1 MSTKSR
7 SSPRLS
13 LSFFGWR
20 FTVSSPPKIAIS
32 AAETAEATVIAV
44 ANEKVNLLRILL
56 PNGSGFIFAES
67 KKMKSLHPP
76 EIRRKSAGI
85 SSVLQSRPDCG
96 IISPSPDTK
105 GADVANFTK
114 QAIRTS
120 FMKLLNEKPLG
131 KISVR
136 DIVEDCGINRNS
148 FYYHYQDIPA
158 LISEIITGLFDRLIA
173 AYPDE
178 TSLVD
183 CFNAAVDYTLKNKRA
198 ILHIYNSVSRDIFET
213 YLMKYSE
220 YAVTEYLSA
229 AFSDGTV
236 SEEDREIIIRF
247 VKCSLF
253 GISLDWLS
261 SGLPEEAVGNIRR
274 MLTVSHGMSEDI
286 IRRCAEN
293 EKKR

>member
-1 MSTKSR
+1 M
-7 SSPRLS
+7 
-13 LSFFGWR
+13 
-20 FTVSSPPKIAIS
+20 
-32 AAETAEATVIAV
+32 
-44 ANEKVNLLRILL
+44 
-56 PNGSGFIFAES
+56 
-67 KKMKSLHPP
+67 
-76 EIRRKSAGI
+76 
-85 SSVLQSRPDCG
+85 
-96 IISPSPDTK
+96 
-105 GADVANFTK
+105 ANFTK

-131 KISVR
+131 KIRVR

-173 AYPDE
+173 AYPDV

-183 CFNAAVDYTLKNKRA
+183 CFNVAVDYTLKNKRA

-261 SGLPEEAVGNIRR
+261 SGLPEDAVGNIRR

>member
-1 MSTKSR
+1 M
-7 SSPRLS
+7 PECLLS
-13 LSFFGWR
+13 LIFRGWLR
-20 FTVSSPPKIAIS
+20 IAFAVAAAAAS

-56 PNGSGFIFAES
+56 PNGSEFIFAES
-67 KKMKSLHPP
+67 KKRRAC
-76 EIRRKSAGI
+76 IRRKSAGF
-85 SSVLQSRPDCG
+85 SSVLQFRPDCG

-173 AYPDE
+173 AYPDV